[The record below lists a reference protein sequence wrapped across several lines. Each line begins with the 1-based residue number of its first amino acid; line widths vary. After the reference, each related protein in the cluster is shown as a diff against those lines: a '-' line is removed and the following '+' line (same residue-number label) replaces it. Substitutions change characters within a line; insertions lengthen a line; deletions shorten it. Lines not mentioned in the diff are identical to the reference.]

1 MCLLGF
7 PRPTVPVNIYPQETY
22 HHPIFSAS
30 FHNQGRL
37 TLAFKPTFLLW
48 STFLSLNHR
57 AKHVSV
63 TAGFQTWG
71 AGFGFA
77 DCSAFLLLV
86 QKRCWS
92 CFWINKAIFVSL
104 FIVYLSLLSLWS
116 RSEHLQV
123 WTYTIML
130 EACCS
135 LLIAKNSSLWRQ
147 EKIRG

>member
-7 PRPTVPVNIYPQETY
+7 PGPTVPVNIYPQETC

-37 TLAFKPTFLLW
+37 TLAFKLTFVCEALFSLL
-48 STFLSLNHR
+48 TIGTKR
-57 AKHVSV
+57 VSV
-63 TAGFQTWG
+63 TASVQTWG
-71 AGFGFA
+71 SGFGFA

-92 CFWINKAIFVSL
+92 CFWISKAIFVSL

-116 RSEHLQV
+116 RGEHLQV
-123 WTYTIML
+123 WTYTILL

-135 LLIAKNSSLWRQ
+135 LLIAKNSSLWQRK
-147 EKIRG
+147 KIWG